1 MPESP
6 ADRPSDPTDRRA
18 AADHT
23 GGGAVCLPVPY
34 LSQWETPELVGEIIS
49 RRIDAADDPAWR
61 SSGADSPE
69 EYAYWSWRACGI
81 ACLRMAL
88 RHWQGSAPPMME
100 LARDLLAAGA
110 YVRREDGG
118 LDGLIYAPFA
128 ARVRD
133 RFGLHA
139 QARPELPTG
148 DIRSELRAG
157 RLVMLSVHPS
167 IRTHLVD
174 PPSRGGHLVLAVG
187 ADPQAVT
194 FHNPSGLYQDSQQY
208 ARVPWD
214 RLGPFYAGR
223 GVVLGARP

>member
-1 MPESP
+1 VPDSP
-6 ADRPSDPTDRRA
+6 ASGPATTEHP
-18 AADHT
+18 
-23 GGGAVCLPVPY
+23 GGAGVRHHVPY
-34 LSQWETPELVGEIIS
+34 LSQWETPELVGDIINH
-49 RRIDAADDPAWR
+49 RIDADDDPGWQG
-61 SSGADSPE
+61 SGADTPE
-69 EYAYWSWRACGI
+69 EYGYWSWRACGI

-88 RHWQGSAPPMME
+88 RHWQGAAPPMMD

-128 ARVRD
+128 VRVRE
-133 RFGLHA
+133 RFGLYA
-139 QARPELPTG
+139 QARPELPTE
-148 DIRSELRAG
+148 DVRSELLAG

-187 ADPQAVT
+187 TDPEAVT

-223 GVVLGARP
+223 GVVLGAHP